1 MIIFFDGLL
10 VDWLIELE
18 SNLIEPVCGLVPG
31 LFVDGFVL
39 KGLAVLIYFLV
50 DKMYIIHY
58 TCTIIQLIDWLI
70 DSLIANVVLEFHCNH
85 FVKDLEKLIKLRKIY
100 LPKVRNSYC
109 KSRNQHW
116 SP

>member
-50 DKMYIIHY
+50 DKMYSW
-58 TCTIIQLIDWLI
+58 LIDWLI
-70 DSLIANVVLEFHCNH
+70 IWLLGWMGKYMIECLVNEN
-85 FVKDLEKLIKLRKIY
+85 I
-100 LPKVRNSYC
+100 N
-109 KSRNQHW
+109 
-116 SP
+116 